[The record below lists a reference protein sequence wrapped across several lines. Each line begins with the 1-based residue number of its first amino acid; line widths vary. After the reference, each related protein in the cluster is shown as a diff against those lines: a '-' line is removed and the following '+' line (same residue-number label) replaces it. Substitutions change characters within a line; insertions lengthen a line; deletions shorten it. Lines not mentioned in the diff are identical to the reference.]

1 METIALS
8 GALRSAISILH
19 KRLRKQMYSA
29 QTYSITE
36 LETMGLLYRQSSLLP
51 SVLAASTKVKTQSMS
66 QVLNKMEAQKIIYRT
81 PSKEDK
87 RKTYISLTPLGKK
100 IVEKTRYER
109 DEWLANAITAC
120 CSKQE
125 QAVLVKA
132 LGPLKK
138 IVDFE

>member
-8 GALRSAISILH
+8 GALRSAVSILH

-36 LETMGLLYRQSSLLP
+36 LETIGLLYKKAAVLP
-51 SVLAASTKVKTQSMS
+51 SELAAHTRVKTQSMS

-87 RKTYISLTPLGKK
+87 RKVYISLTPLGKK

-109 DEWLANAITAC
+109 DEWLAKALTTC
-120 CSKQE
+120 CTKQE
-125 QAVLVKA
+125 QALLAKA
-132 LGPLKK
+132 LVPLKK